1 MPRAEDVLR
10 ELAADQAGLVTA
22 RQAGAE
28 GITGV
33 RLVQLERRGRLE
45 RVSRGLYRFP
55 TWPSEELQQYHQ
67 AVLWPQ
73 VHRSLEYALISHE
86 SAAELYNLTQ
96 LNPAVVHVTVPRK
109 ARIARDLPRWLRL
122 HFEDVADAD
131 RSYERGTPTVS
142 IPKTIEQIAPYGLDV
157 VHRAVSEA
165 RERRLLREDEL
176 ERLARSFGSV
186 VLEPYV
192 AE

>member
-1 MPRAEDVLR
+1 MARAEDVLR
-10 ELAADQAGLVTA
+10 EIAADQAGLVTA
-22 RQAGAE
+22 RQADAE

-33 RLVQLERRGRLE
+33 RLVQLQHRGRLE
-45 RVSRGLYRFP
+45 RISRGLYRFP
-55 TWPSEELQQYHQ
+55 TWPNEELQQYHQ

-73 VHRSLEYALISHE
+73 AHRSLEYALVSHA

-109 ARIARDLPRWLRL
+109 ARIAREVPSWLRL
-122 HFEDVADAD
+122 HFEDVVDED
-131 RSYERGTPTVS
+131 RTYERGAPTVT
-142 IPKTIEQIAPYGLDV
+142 IPKAIEQIASYGIDV

-176 ERLARSFGSV
+176 ERLVRSFGSV
-186 VLEPYV
+186 VLEEYH

>member
-10 ELAADQAGLVTA
+10 EIAADQAGLVTA
-22 RQAGAE
+22 RQADAE
-28 GITGV
+28 GIGGA

-45 RVSRGLYRFP
+45 RLSRGLYRFP
-55 TWPSEELQQYHQ
+55 TWPNEDLQQYHR

-73 VHRSLEYALISHE
+73 AHRSLEYALVSHE

-96 LNPAVVHVTVPRK
+96 LNPAVVHVTVPRTV
-109 ARIARDLPRWLRL
+109 RIAREVPLWLRL
-122 HFEDVADAD
+122 HFEDVAEEE
-131 RSYERGTPTVS
+131 RTYERGAPTVM
-142 IPKTIEQIAPYGLDV
+142 ILKAIEQIAPHGLDV

-176 ERLARSFGSV
+176 ARLARTFGSV

-192 AE
+192 AQ